1 MALQLS
7 KGESHEG
14 SAGQEDRHCRGATGI
29 GAATAERLAE
39 EGASVVVGDINL
51 AGAEAT
57 AKGITEAG
65 GTAIAVEFDLADE
78 TSIQELVYR
87 TVAEF
92 GGVDGL
98 FNVGADLSA
107 ATLGRDVDL
116 LEMDPA
122 VWRRTHDV
130 NLLGYA
136 LACRAVLPH
145 LLGQGGGVIVNTSS
159 GAAWGGEPTR
169 PAYAASKAGI
179 NALTR
184 HIASRWG
191 KEGIRC
197 NVVAPGLVM
206 GETQQ
211 EQNDQQL
218 QAMAMEYARS
228 PRLGEPADLAGAAAF
243 LFSDDAAWISGQAW
257 SIDGGMSLRG

>member
-1 MALQLS
+1 MRGLQG
-7 KGESHEG
+7 KRIII
-14 SAGQEDRHCRGATGI
+14 AGGATGI
-29 GAATAERLAE
+29 GAAAAERLAT

-51 AGAEAT
+51 AGAQVT
-57 AKGITEAG
+57 AKRITEAG
-65 GTAIAVEFDLADE
+65 GSAVAVEFDLADE
-78 TSIQELVYR
+78 NSVQALADRAVTEL
-87 TVAEF
+87 

-98 FNVGADLSA
+98 CNVGADLSVM
-107 ATLGRDVDL
+107 LRDGDL

-136 LACRAVLPH
+136 LTCRAVLPH

-159 GAAWGGEPTR
+159 GAAWGGEEKR

-197 NVVAPGLVM
+197 NALAPGLVM

-211 EQNDQQL
+211 GQDDQQL
-218 QAMAMEYARS
+218 QRMALQYARS
-228 PRLGEPADLAGAAAF
+228 PRLGEPADLAGAVAF
-243 LFSDDAAWISGQAW
+243 LFSDDAAWVSGQVW
-257 SIDGGMSLRG
+257 SICGGMSLRD

>member
-1 MALQLS
+1 MRGL
-7 KGESHEG
+7 KGKRIVI
-14 SAGQEDRHCRGATGI
+14 AGGATGI

-39 EGASVVVGDINL
+39 EGASVAVGDINL

-57 AKGITEAG
+57 VKGITEAG
-65 GTAIAVEFDLADE
+65 GTAVAIGFDLGDE

-87 TVAEF
+87 AATDF

-98 FNVGADLSA
+98 FNVGADLSPD
-107 ATLGRDVDL
+107 TLGRDTDL
-116 LEMDPA
+116 LDMDPA

-136 LACRAVLPH
+136 LTCRAVLPH

-197 NVVAPGLVM
+197 NALAPGLVLS
-206 GETQQ
+206 EQLVRAFDQ
-211 EQNDQQL
+211 EQLD
-218 QAMAMEYARS
+218 YALDAGRS
-228 PRLGEPADLAGAAAF
+228 PRLGEPADLAAAAAF
-243 LFSDDAAWISGQAW
+243 LLSDDAAWINGQAW
-257 SIDGGMSLRG
+257 SIDGGVSLRG

>member
-1 MALQLS
+1 MRGLQG
-7 KGESHEG
+7 KRIVV
-14 SAGQEDRHCRGATGI
+14 AGGATGI

-51 AGAEAT
+51 VGAKAT
-57 AKGITEAG
+57 SQRIAEAG
-65 GTAIAVEFDLADE
+65 GTAVAVEFDLADE
-78 TSIQELVYR
+78 ESIGALVDR
-87 TVAEF
+87 AAAEF

-98 FNVGADLSA
+98 YNVGADLSDDH
-107 ATLGRDVDL
+107 LGRDTDL

-122 VWRRTHDV
+122 LWRRTHEV

-136 LACRAVLPH
+136 LTCRAVIPR
-145 LLGQGGGVIVNTSS
+145 LLAQGGGVIVNTSS
-159 GAAWGGEPTR
+159 GAAWGGEPRR

-197 NVVAPGLVM
+197 NAVAPGLVM
-206 GETQQ
+206 GDTQKQ
-211 EQNDQQL
+211 RDDQRL
-218 QAMAMEYARS
+218 QAMALKIARS
-228 PRLGEPADLAGAAAF
+228 PRLGEPADVAGTVAF
-243 LFSDDAAWISGQAW
+243 LLSDDAEWVNGQVW
-257 SIDGGMSLRG
+257 SVCGGMSLRD

>member
-1 MALQLS
+1 MRGL
-7 KGESHEG
+7 KGKRIVI
-14 SAGQEDRHCRGATGI
+14 AGGATGI

-51 AGAEAT
+51 AGARAT
-57 AKGITEAG
+57 VKGIADAG
-65 GTAIAVEFDLADE
+65 GAAVAVGFDLGDE
-78 TSIQELVYR
+78 ESVHTLIDR

-92 GGVDGL
+92 GGIDGL

-107 ATLGRDVDL
+107 DTLGRDGDL

-136 LACRAVLPH
+136 LTCRAVLPH

-169 PAYAASKAGI
+169 PAYAASKAGV

-197 NVVAPGLVM
+197 NVLAPGLVLS
-206 GETQQ
+206 
-211 EQNDQQL
+211 EQLARQFDEGRL
-218 QAMAMEYARS
+218 AFALEAGRS

-243 LFSDDAAWISGQAW
+243 LFSDDAAWINGQAW
-257 SIDGGMSLRG
+257 SIDGGVSLRG

>member
-1 MALQLS
+1 MRGL
-7 KGESHEG
+7 KGKRIVI
-14 SAGQEDRHCRGATGI
+14 AGGATGI
-29 GAATAERLAE
+29 GAATAERLAD
-39 EGASVVVGDINL
+39 EGASVVVGDIDPV
-51 AGAEAT
+51 GAEVT
-57 AKGITEAG
+57 AQRITEAG

-78 TSIQELVYR
+78 ASIQNLVDRAAAEL
-87 TVAEF
+87 

-98 FNVGADLSA
+98 YNVGADLSEN
-107 ATLGRDVDL
+107 TMGRDTDL

-136 LACRAVLPH
+136 LTCRAVLPH

-191 KEGIRC
+191 KEGVRC
-197 NVVAPGLVM
+197 NVVAPGLVI

-211 EQNDQQL
+211 RQDDQQMQALAL
-218 QAMAMEYARS
+218 QYARS
-228 PRLGEPADLAGAAAF
+228 PRLGEPADLAGAVAF